1 MPVLILCLA
10 GRISCS
16 GEDCEMSE
24 INTDYIVHEHD
35 VVVIGA
41 GGAGL
46 RAAIEASQ
54 NGASVAMI
62 CKSMLGKA
70 HTVMAEGGAAAAL
83 GNADPRDNWQMHF
96 RDTMKGGKYL
106 NDWRMAKIHAQQAAD
121 RIRELETWGAVFDR
135 TPEGKTNQ
143 RNFGGHTY
151 PRLAHIGDA
160 TGLELI
166 RTLQEKGV
174 HMGMDVFMEYTV
186 RRLFQSDGHVTGCF
200 AYDRND
206 GSLHVF
212 KAKTII
218 LATGGITRCWAV
230 CSGSWE
236 YTGEGHALAYWSG
249 AEMGDMEFVQFHPTG
264 MIWPPSVKGILV
276 TEGVR
281 GEGGILRNSE
291 GERFMFNYVPEM
303 YKSEFADT
311 EKEALEWVDE
321 IIAGKL
327 ATVRRP
333 PELLTRDVVAKAI
346 NSEKDA
352 GRASEHGGAYL
363 DISWRDEEQVKK
375 KLPGMYHQFKE
386 LAAVDIT
393 KTPMEVGPT
402 AHYVMGGV
410 KVHPETQESTVG
422 RLYAAGEAATGMHGA
437 NRLGGNS
444 LTDLLVFGKIAG
456 ENAAAVAA
464 DIDGFTEIDEA
475 EIADVIA
482 ETLAPFNREGGENP
496 AKVVEDLREM
506 MQKKVGIIRTKVLL
520 EESLSDLDKLESRAT
535 ATSPGG
541 SRIYNPGWHQA
552 LELSA
557 MLDVSRMCALAALHR
572 EESRGGHTRDDFP
585 VPDYSH
591 WGKINSVISMDEA
604 GAMNI
609 EYRRYPSI
617 NPELKALLDEAD
629 LHEEE

>member
-1 MPVLILCLA
+1 
-10 GRISCS
+10 
-16 GEDCEMSE
+16 MSE
-24 INTDYIVHEHD
+24 INTDYIFHEHD

-83 GNADPRDNWQMHF
+83 GNADPRDNWQIHF

-135 TPEGKTNQ
+135 TPKGKTNQ

-174 HMGMDVFMEYTV
+174 HMGMDVYMEYTV

-236 YTGEGHALAYWSG
+236 YTGEGHALAYWAG

-327 ATVRRP
+327 ASVRRP

-402 AHYVMGGV
+402 AHYVMGGI
-410 KVHPETQESTVG
+410 KVHPETQESTIG
-422 RLYAAGEAATGMHGA
+422 RLYAAGEASTGLHGA

-444 LTDLLVFGKIAG
+444 LSDLLVFGKIAG

-464 DIDGFTEIDEA
+464 DIDGYTEIDEA

-506 MQKKVGIIRTKVLL
+506 MQNKVGIIRTKILL
-520 EESLSDLDKLESRAT
+520 EESLSDLDKLESRANT
-535 ATSPGG
+535 TSPGG

-609 EYRRYPSI
+609 EYRRYPPI
-617 NPELKALLDEAD
+617 HPELKALLDAAD

>member
-1 MPVLILCLA
+1 MN
-10 GRISCS
+10 
-16 GEDCEMSE
+16 EDY
-24 INTDYIVHEHD
+24 TVHEHD
-35 VVVIGA
+35 VVIIGA

-83 GNADPRDNWQMHF
+83 GNKDPRDNWQTHF

-106 NDWRMAKIHAQQAAD
+106 NDWRMAKIHAQQSPD
-121 RIRELETWGAVFDR
+121 RIRELETWGAIFDR
-135 TPEGKTNQ
+135 TPEGLTNQ

-166 RTLQEKGV
+166 RTLQEKGI
-174 HMGMDVFMEYTV
+174 HMGMDVFMEFTV
-186 RRLFQSDGHVTGCF
+186 RRLFTSNGQITGCF
-200 AYDRND
+200 AYDRNN
-206 GSLHVF
+206 GTLHVF
-212 KAKTII
+212 KAKTIV

-236 YTGEGHALAYWSG
+236 YTGEGHALAYWAG

-281 GEGGILRNSE
+281 GEGGMLTNAKD
-291 GERFMFNYVPEM
+291 ERFMFNYVPEM
-303 YKSEFADT
+303 YKDEFADT
-311 EKEALEWVDE
+311 EKEAEEWVSE
-321 IIAGKL
+321 VISGQL
-327 ATVRRP
+327 ATKRRP

-346 NSEKDA
+346 NSEREA

-363 DISWRDEEQVKK
+363 DISWRDPEDVKK

-393 KTPMEVGPT
+393 KQPMEVGPT

-410 KVHPETQESTVG
+410 KVHPETQESTISG
-422 RLYAAGEAATGMHGA
+422 LFAAGEAATGLHGA

-444 LTDLLVFGKIAG
+444 LSDLIVFGKIAG
-456 ENAAAVAA
+456 EQASLRAKQ
-464 DIDGFTEIDEA
+464 IDDFGEIDATEIS
-475 EIADVIA
+475 DVIT
-482 ETLAPFNREGGENP
+482 ETISPLNRENGENP

-506 MQKKVGIIRTKVLL
+506 MQEKVGIIRTGELL
-520 EESLSDLDKLESRAT
+520 EEALVDLEKLEARASV
-535 ATSPGG
+535 TSPGG

-557 MLDVSRMCALAALHR
+557 MIDVSRMCALAALER

-585 VPDYSH
+585 TPDYKH
-591 WGKINSVISMDEA
+591 WGKINSVISIQSDGTMA
-604 GAMNI
+604 I
-609 EYRRYPSI
+609 EHRKYPPIDS
-617 NPELKALLDEAD
+617 ELRELLDAVD
-629 LHEEE
+629 LHEEG

>member
-1 MPVLILCLA
+1 
-10 GRISCS
+10 
-16 GEDCEMSE
+16 MSE
-24 INTDYIVHEHD
+24 KYIIHEHD
-35 VVVIGA
+35 VVIIGA

-46 RAAIEASQ
+46 RAAIEAS
-54 NGASVAMI
+54 NLGVSVAMI
-62 CKSMLGKA
+62 SKSMLGKA

-83 GNADPRDNWQMHF
+83 GNKDPRDNWQTHF

-106 NDWRMAKIHAQQAAD
+106 NDWRMARIHAQQAPD

-135 TPEGKTNQ
+135 TPKGLTNQ

-174 HMGMDVFMEYTV
+174 HMGMDIFMEFTV
-186 RRLFQSDGHVTGCF
+186 RKMFKTDGKISGCF

-206 GSLHVF
+206 GTLHVF
-212 KAKTII
+212 KAKTIVM
-218 LATGGITRCWAV
+218 ATGGATRCWAV

-236 YTGEGHALAYWSG
+236 YTGEGYALAYWAG
-249 AEMGDMEFVQFHPTG
+249 AEMGDMEFIQFHPTG

-281 GEGGILRNSE
+281 GEGGMLTNSE
-291 GERFMFNYVPEM
+291 GKRFMFDYVPEM
-303 YKSEFADT
+303 YKDEFADT
-311 EKEALEWVDE
+311 EEEALEWVSE
-321 IIAGKL
+321 IVEGKL

-346 NSEKDA
+346 NSERDA
-352 GRASEHGGAYL
+352 GRASAHGGAYL
-363 DISWRDEEQVKK
+363 DISWREPDQVRK

-393 KTPMEVGPT
+393 TEKMEVGPT
-402 AHYVMGGV
+402 AHYVMGGI
-410 KVHPETQESTVG
+410 KVHPETQETTVP
-422 RLYAAGEAATGMHGA
+422 RMFAAGEAATGLHGA

-444 LTDLLVFGKIAG
+444 LSDLIVFGKIAG
-456 ENAAAVAA
+456 ENAALLAK
-464 DIDGFTEIDEA
+464 DIDEFLPIDSNEIENA
-475 EIADVIA
+475 IE
-482 ETLAPFNREGGENP
+482 ETLAPLSRTEGENP

-506 MQKKVGIIRTKVLL
+506 MQYKVGIIRTEKLL
-520 EESLSDLDKLESRAT
+520 KEALKDLEDLEKRAQK
-535 ATSPGG
+535 TSAGT

-552 LELSA
+552 LEIDA
-557 MLDVSRMCALAALHR
+557 MIDVSRMCTLAALYR

-585 VPDYSH
+585 EPDYKY
-591 WGKINSVISMDEA
+591 WGKINTVITKKEEMT
-604 GAMNI
+604 I
-609 EYRRYPSI
+609 EHRRYPTI
-617 NPELKALLDEAD
+617 DEELKKLLDIED

>member
-1 MPVLILCLA
+1 
-10 GRISCS
+10 
-16 GEDCEMSE
+16 MSE
-24 INTDYIVHEHD
+24 KYIVHEHD
-35 VVVIGA
+35 VVIIGA

-46 RAAIEASQ
+46 RAAIEAS
-54 NGASVAMI
+54 NLGVSVAMI
-62 CKSMLGKA
+62 SKSMLGKA

-83 GNADPRDNWQMHF
+83 GNKDPRDNWQTHF

-106 NDWRMAKIHAQQAAD
+106 NDWRMARIHAQQAPD

-135 TPEGKTNQ
+135 TPKGLTNQ

-174 HMGMDVFMEYTV
+174 HMGMDIFMEFTV
-186 RRLFQSDGHVTGCF
+186 RKIFKTDGKISGCF

-206 GSLHVF
+206 GTLHVF
-212 KAKTII
+212 KAKTIVM
-218 LATGGITRCWAV
+218 ATGGATRCWAV

-236 YTGEGHALAYWSG
+236 YTGEGYALAYWAG
-249 AEMGDMEFVQFHPTG
+249 AEMGDMEFIQFHPTG

-281 GEGGILRNSE
+281 GEGGMLTNSE
-291 GERFMFNYVPEM
+291 GKRFMFDYVPEM
-303 YKSEFADT
+303 YKDEFADT
-311 EKEALEWVDE
+311 EEEALEWVSE
-321 IIAGKL
+321 IVEGKL

-346 NSEKDA
+346 NSERDA
-352 GRASEHGGAYL
+352 GRASAHGGAYL
-363 DISWRDEEQVKK
+363 DISWREPDQVRK

-393 KTPMEVGPT
+393 TEKMEVGPT
-402 AHYVMGGV
+402 AHYVMGGI
-410 KVHPETQESTVG
+410 KVHPETQETTVP
-422 RLYAAGEAATGMHGA
+422 RMFAAGEAATGLHGA

-444 LTDLLVFGKIAG
+444 LSDLIVFGKIAG
-456 ENAAAVAA
+456 ENAALLAK
-464 DIDGFTEIDEA
+464 DIDEFLPVDSNEIENA
-475 EIADVIA
+475 IE
-482 ETLAPFNREGGENP
+482 ETLAPLSRSGGENP

-506 MQKKVGIIRTKVLL
+506 MQYKVGIIRTEKLLKEALKDL
-520 EESLSDLDKLESRAT
+520 EELEKRAQK
-535 ATSPGG
+535 TSAGT

-552 LELSA
+552 LEIDA
-557 MLDVSRMCALAALHR
+557 MIDVSRMCALAALYR

-585 VPDYSH
+585 EPDYKY
-591 WGKINSVISMDEA
+591 WGKINTVITKKEEMI
-604 GAMNI
+604 I
-609 EYRRYPSI
+609 EHRRYPPI
-617 NPELKALLDEAD
+617 DEELKKLLDIED

>member
-1 MPVLILCLA
+1 
-10 GRISCS
+10 
-16 GEDCEMSE
+16 MSE
-24 INTDYIVHEHD
+24 KYIVHEHD
-35 VVVIGA
+35 VVIIGA

-46 RAAIEASQ
+46 RAAIEAS
-54 NGASVAMI
+54 NLGVSVAMI

-83 GNADPRDNWQMHF
+83 GNKDPRDNWQTHF

-106 NDWRMAKIHAQQAAD
+106 NDWRMAKIHAQQAPD

-135 TPEGKTNQ
+135 TPKGLTNQ

-174 HMGMDVFMEYTV
+174 HMGMDIFMEFTV
-186 RRLFQSDGHVTGCF
+186 RKLFKTDGKISGCF

-212 KAKTII
+212 KAKTIVM
-218 LATGGITRCWAV
+218 ATGGATRCWAV

-236 YTGEGHALAYWSG
+236 YTGEGYALAYWAG
-249 AEMGDMEFVQFHPTG
+249 AEMGDMEFIQFHPTG

-281 GEGGILRNSE
+281 GEGGMLTNSE
-291 GERFMFNYVPEM
+291 GKRFMFDYVPEM
-303 YKSEFADT
+303 YKDEFADT
-311 EKEALEWVDE
+311 EEEALEWVSE
-321 IIAGKL
+321 IVEGKL

-346 NSEKDA
+346 NSERDA
-352 GRASEHGGAYL
+352 GRASAHGGAYL
-363 DISWRDEEQVKK
+363 DISWREPDQVRK

-393 KTPMEVGPT
+393 TDKMEVGPT
-402 AHYVMGGV
+402 AHYVMGGI
-410 KVHPETQESTVG
+410 KVHPETQETTVA
-422 RLYAAGEAATGMHGA
+422 RMFAAGEAATGLHGA

-444 LTDLLVFGKIAG
+444 LSDLIVFGKIAG
-456 ENAAAVAA
+456 ENAALLAKDVEEFLP
-464 DIDGFTEIDEA
+464 INSNEIENA
-475 EIADVIA
+475 IE
-482 ETLAPFNREGGENP
+482 ETLSPLIRANGENP

-506 MQKKVGIIRTKVLL
+506 MQHKVGIIRTEKLLKEALKDLDDL
-520 EESLSDLDKLESRAT
+520 EERAQK
-535 ATSPGG
+535 TSAGT

-552 LELSA
+552 LEIDA
-557 MLDVSRMCALAALHR
+557 MIDVSRMCTLAALHR

-585 VPDYSH
+585 TPDYRY
-591 WGKINSVISMDEA
+591 WGKINSVITKKDGMK
-604 GAMNI
+604 I
-609 EYRRYPSI
+609 EHRRYPPI
-617 NPELKALLDEAD
+617 DEELKKLLDIED

>member
-1 MPVLILCLA
+1 
-10 GRISCS
+10 
-16 GEDCEMSE
+16 MSE
-24 INTDYIVHEHD
+24 DYIIHEHD
-35 VVVIGA
+35 VVIIGA

-46 RAAIEASQ
+46 RAAIEAS
-54 NGASVAMI
+54 NSGVSVAMI

-83 GNADPRDNWQMHF
+83 GNKDPRDNWQTHF

-106 NDWRMAKIHAQQAAD
+106 NDWRMAKIHAQQAPD

-135 TPEGKTNQ
+135 TPKGLTNQ

-174 HMGMDVFMEYTV
+174 HMGMEIFMEFTV
-186 RRLFQSDGHVTGCF
+186 RKLFKTDGKISGCF

-212 KAKTII
+212 KAKTIVM
-218 LATGGITRCWAV
+218 ATGGATRCWAV

-236 YTGEGHALAYWSG
+236 YTGEGYALAYWAG
-249 AEMGDMEFVQFHPTG
+249 AEMGDMEFIQFHPTG

-281 GEGGILRNSE
+281 GEGGMLTNSE
-291 GERFMFNYVPEM
+291 GKRFMFDYVPEM
-303 YKSEFADT
+303 YKDEFADT
-311 EKEALEWVDE
+311 EKEALEWVSE
-321 IIAGKL
+321 IVEGKL

-346 NSEKDA
+346 NSERDA
-352 GRASEHGGAYL
+352 GRASAHGGAYL
-363 DISWRDEEQVKK
+363 DISWREPDQVRK

-393 KTPMEVGPT
+393 TEKMEVGPT
-402 AHYVMGGV
+402 AHYVMGGI
-410 KVHPETQESTVG
+410 KVHPETQETTVP
-422 RLYAAGEAATGMHGA
+422 RMFAAGEAATGLHGA

-444 LTDLLVFGKIAG
+444 LSDLIVFGKIAG
-456 ENAAAVAA
+456 ENAALVAK
-464 DIDGFTEIDEA
+464 DIDDFLPIDSSEIKNAIE
-475 EIADVIA
+475 
-482 ETLAPFNREGGENP
+482 ETLAPLNRKDGENP

-506 MQKKVGIIRTKVLL
+506 MQYKVGIIRTEKLL
-520 EESLSDLDKLESRAT
+520 KEALKDLDDLEKRGKN
-535 ATSPGG
+535 TSTGN

-552 LELSA
+552 LEIDA
-557 MLDVSRMCALAALHR
+557 MIDVSRMCTLAALHR

-585 VPDYSH
+585 TPDYKY
-591 WGKINSVISMDEA
+591 WGKINSVITKKDKMT
-604 GAMNI
+604 I
-609 EYRRYPSI
+609 EHRRYPPI
-617 NPELKALLDEAD
+617 DEELKKLLDVED

>member
-1 MPVLILCLA
+1 MT
-10 GRISCS
+10 
-16 GEDCEMSE
+16 E
-24 INTDYIVHEHD
+24 ITTHEHD
-35 VVVIGA
+35 VVIIGA

-46 RAAIEASQ
+46 RAAIEASST
-54 NGASVAMI
+54 GASVAMI
-62 CKSMLGKA
+62 SKSMLGKA

-83 GNADPRDNWQMHF
+83 ANKDPRDSWEVHF

-106 NDWRMAKIHAQQAAD
+106 GDWRMARIHAQQAPD
-121 RIRELETWGAVFDR
+121 RIRELEQWGAVFDR
-135 TPEGKTNQ
+135 TPQGLTSQ

-166 RTLQEKGV
+166 RTLQQKGV
-174 HMGMDVFMEYTV
+174 HMGMDVFMEFTV
-186 RRLFQSDGHVTGCF
+186 RKLFETDGRISGCF

-212 KAKTII
+212 KAKAVV
-218 LATGGITRCWAV
+218 LATGGMTRCWEV

-236 YTGEGHALAYWSG
+236 YTGEGHALAYWAG

-281 GEGGILRNSE
+281 GEGGMLRNSE
-291 GERFMFNYVPEM
+291 GDRFMFNYVPEM
-303 YKSEFADT
+303 YADEFADT

-321 IIAGKL
+321 VVSGKL
-327 ATVRRP
+327 ATRRRP

-346 NSEKDA
+346 NSERDA

-363 DISWRDEEQVKK
+363 DISWRDEEEVRK

-393 KTPMEVGPT
+393 KQPMEVGPT

-410 KVHPETQESTVG
+410 KVDPETQESTIPG
-422 RLYAAGEAATGMHGA
+422 LFAAGEAATGLHGA

-444 LTDLLVFGKIAG
+444 LSDLIVFGKIAG
-456 ENAAAVAA
+456 EQAASSASKIEIFA
-464 DIDGFTEIDEA
+464 EIDQA
-475 EIADVIA
+475 ELIEVVD
-482 ETLAPFNREGGENP
+482 ETMAPLQREGGENP
-496 AKVVEDLREM
+496 AKVVEDLRRM
-506 MQKKVGIIRTKVLL
+506 MQDKVGIIRTKSLL
-520 EESLSDLDKLESRAT
+520 EEALNDLEELESRST
-535 ATSPGG
+535 ETFGG
-541 SRIYNPGWHQA
+541 SGTTYNPGWHQA
-552 LELSA
+552 LEIGA
-557 MLDVSRMCALAALHR
+557 MIDVSRMCALAALRR

-585 VPDYSH
+585 TPDHSR
-591 WGKINSVISMDEA
+591 WGKINSVIVKGEDGDMVIDYVS
-604 GAMNI
+604 
-609 EYRRYPSI
+609 YPPI
-617 NPELKALLDEAD
+617 PEDLKSLLDEDD
-629 LHEEE
+629 LN

>member
-1 MPVLILCLA
+1 
-10 GRISCS
+10 
-16 GEDCEMSE
+16 MSE
-24 INTDYIVHEHD
+24 KYIVHEHD
-35 VVVIGA
+35 VVIIGA

-46 RAAIEASQ
+46 RAAIEAS
-54 NGASVAMI
+54 NLGVSVAMI
-62 CKSMLGKA
+62 SKSMLGKA

-83 GNADPRDNWQMHF
+83 GNKDPRDNWQTHF

-106 NDWRMAKIHAQQAAD
+106 NDWRMARIHAQQAPD

-135 TPEGKTNQ
+135 TPKGLTNQ

-174 HMGMDVFMEYTV
+174 HMGMDIFMEFTV
-186 RRLFQSDGHVTGCF
+186 RKMFKTDGKISGCF

-206 GSLHVF
+206 GTLHVF
-212 KAKTII
+212 KAKTIVM
-218 LATGGITRCWAV
+218 ATGGATRCWAV

-236 YTGEGHALAYWSG
+236 YTGEGYALAYWAG
-249 AEMGDMEFVQFHPTG
+249 AEMGDMEFIQFHPTG

-281 GEGGILRNSE
+281 GEGGMLTNSE
-291 GERFMFNYVPEM
+291 GKRFMFDYVPEM
-303 YKSEFADT
+303 YKDEFADT
-311 EKEALEWVDE
+311 EEEALEWVSE
-321 IIAGKL
+321 IVEGKL

-346 NSEKDA
+346 NSERDA
-352 GRASEHGGAYL
+352 GRASAHGGAYL
-363 DISWRDEEQVKK
+363 DISWREPEQVRK

-393 KTPMEVGPT
+393 TEKMEVGPT
-402 AHYVMGGV
+402 AHYVMGGI
-410 KVHPETQESTVG
+410 KVHPETQETSVA
-422 RLYAAGEAATGMHGA
+422 RMFAAGEAATGLHGA

-444 LTDLLVFGKIAG
+444 LSDLIVFGKIAG
-456 ENAAAVAA
+456 ENAALLAKNIE
-464 DIDGFTEIDEA
+464 DFLPIDSNEIENA
-475 EIADVIA
+475 IE
-482 ETLAPFNREGGENP
+482 ETLAPLSRSNGENP

-506 MQKKVGIIRTKVLL
+506 MQYKVGIIRTEKLL
-520 EESLSDLDKLESRAT
+520 KEALEDLDDLEKRSQK
-535 ATSPGG
+535 TSAGT

-552 LELSA
+552 LEIDA
-557 MLDVSRMCALAALHR
+557 MIDVSRMCTLAALHR

-585 VPDYSH
+585 TPDYKY
-591 WGKINSVISMDEA
+591 WGKINSVITKKEGMT
-604 GAMNI
+604 I
-609 EYRRYPSI
+609 EHRRYPPI
-617 NPELKALLDEAD
+617 DEELKKLLDIED

>member
-1 MPVLILCLA
+1 ML
-10 GRISCS
+10 
-16 GEDCEMSE
+16 EDYS
-24 INTDYIVHEHD
+24 VHEYD
-35 VVVIGA
+35 VLVIGA

-46 RAAIEASQ
+46 RAAIEASSS
-54 NGASVAMI
+54 GAKVAI
-62 CKSMLGKA
+62 ISKSMLGKA

-83 GNADPRDNWQMHF
+83 ANKDKRDSWKVHF

-106 NDWRMAKIHAQQAAD
+106 NDWRMAVIHAQQAPD

-135 TPEGKTNQ
+135 TPKGLTSQ

-174 HMGMDVFMEYTV
+174 HMGMDVFMEFTV
-186 RRLFQSDGHVTGCF
+186 RRLFTNEGEITGCF

-206 GSLHVF
+206 GSLHLF
-212 KAKTII
+212 KAKSIV

-236 YTGEGHALAYWSG
+236 YTGEGHALAYWAG
-249 AEMGDMEFVQFHPTG
+249 AEIGDMEFVQFHPTG

-281 GEGGILRNSE
+281 GEGGMLTNSE
-291 GERFMFNYVPEM
+291 GKRFMFDYVPDM
-303 YKSEFADT
+303 YAEEFADT

-321 IIAGKL
+321 VISGKL
-327 ATVRRP
+327 ATKRRP

-346 NSEKDA
+346 NSERDA

-363 DISWRDEEQVKK
+363 DISWRSPEDIKK

-393 KTPMEVGPT
+393 TTKMEVGPT

-410 KVHPETQESTVG
+410 KVNPETQESTISG
-422 RLYAAGEAATGMHGA
+422 LYAAGEAATGLHGA

-444 LTDLLVFGKIAG
+444 LSDLIVFGKIAG
-456 ENAAAVAA
+456 ESAASRAAVM
-464 DIDGFTEIDEA
+464 DGFTDIPEE
-475 EIADVIA
+475 EIASAIS
-482 ETLAPFNREGGENP
+482 ETLAPLSREGGENP
-496 AKVVEDLREM
+496 AAVVEDLREM
-506 MQKKVGIIRTKVLL
+506 MQEKVGIIRTGKLL
-520 EESLSDLDKLESRAT
+520 QEALKDLDELEARAALT
-535 ATSPGG
+535 CPGG

-552 LELSA
+552 LELGA
-557 MLDVSRMCALAALHR
+557 MIDVSRMCALAALER

-585 VPDYSH
+585 IPDHSH
-591 WGKINSVISMDEA
+591 WGKVNSVISLSGDGSMKIEHRSYPPIDE
-604 GAMNI
+604 
-609 EYRRYPSI
+609 EF
-617 NPELKALLDEAD
+617 KALLDADD
-629 LHEEE
+629 LHEEEA

>member
-1 MPVLILCLA
+1 MLEDYSVHAYDVL
-10 GRISCS
+10 
-16 GEDCEMSE
+16 
-24 INTDYIVHEHD
+24 
-35 VVVIGA
+35 VIGA

-46 RAAIEASQ
+46 RAAIEASSS
-54 NGASVAMI
+54 GAKVAI
-62 CKSMLGKA
+62 ISKSMLGKA

-83 GNADPRDNWQMHF
+83 ANKDKRDSWKVHF

-106 NDWRMAKIHAQQAAD
+106 NDWRMAVVHAQQAPD

-135 TPEGKTNQ
+135 TPKGLTSQ

-174 HMGMDVFMEYTV
+174 HMGMDVFMEFTV
-186 RRLFQSDGHVTGCF
+186 RRLFTNEGEITGCF

-206 GSLHVF
+206 GSLHLF
-212 KAKTII
+212 KAKSIV

-236 YTGEGHALAYWSG
+236 YTGEGHALAYWAG
-249 AEMGDMEFVQFHPTG
+249 AEIGDMEFVQFHPTG

-281 GEGGILRNSE
+281 GEGGMLTNSE
-291 GERFMFNYVPEM
+291 GKRFMFDYVPDM
-303 YKSEFADT
+303 YAEEFADT

-321 IIAGKL
+321 VISGKL
-327 ATVRRP
+327 ATKRRP

-346 NSEKDA
+346 NSERYA

-363 DISWRDEEQVKK
+363 DISWRSPEDIKK

-393 KTPMEVGPT
+393 TTKMEVGPT

-410 KVHPETQESTVG
+410 KVNPETQESTISG
-422 RLYAAGEAATGMHGA
+422 LFAAGEAATGLHGA

-444 LTDLLVFGKIAG
+444 LSDLIVFGKIAG
-456 ENAAAVAA
+456 ESAASRAA
-464 DIDGFTEIDEA
+464 GMDGFTDIPEE
-475 EIADVIA
+475 EIASAIS
-482 ETLAPFNREGGENP
+482 ETLAPLSREGGENP
-496 AKVVEDLREM
+496 AAVVEDLRDM
-506 MQKKVGIIRTKVLL
+506 MQEKVGIIRTGKLL
-520 EESLSDLDKLESRAT
+520 QEALKDLDELETRAALT
-535 ATSPGG
+535 CPGG

-552 LELSA
+552 LELGA
-557 MLDVSRMCALAALHR
+557 MIDVSRMCALAALER

-585 VPDYSH
+585 IPDHSH
-591 WGKINSVISMDEA
+591 WGKVNSVISLSGDGSMKIEHRSYPPIDE
-604 GAMNI
+604 
-609 EYRRYPSI
+609 EF
-617 NPELKALLDEAD
+617 KALLDADD
-629 LHEEE
+629 LHEEEA

>member
-1 MPVLILCLA
+1 
-10 GRISCS
+10 
-16 GEDCEMSE
+16 MSE
-24 INTDYIVHEHD
+24 KYIVHEHD
-35 VVVIGA
+35 VVIIGA

-46 RAAIEASQ
+46 RAAIEAS
-54 NGASVAMI
+54 NLGVSVAMI

-83 GNADPRDNWQMHF
+83 GNKDPRDNWQTHF

-106 NDWRMAKIHAQQAAD
+106 NDWRMAKIHAQQAPD

-135 TPEGKTNQ
+135 TPKGLTNQ

-174 HMGMDVFMEYTV
+174 HMGMDIFMEFTV
-186 RRLFQSDGHVTGCF
+186 RKLFKTDGKISGCF

-212 KAKTII
+212 KAKTIVM
-218 LATGGITRCWAV
+218 ATGGATRCWAV

-236 YTGEGHALAYWSG
+236 YTGEGYALAYWAG
-249 AEMGDMEFVQFHPTG
+249 AEMGDMEFIQFHPTG

-281 GEGGILRNSE
+281 GEGGMLTNSE
-291 GERFMFNYVPEM
+291 GKRFMFDYVPEM
-303 YKSEFADT
+303 YKDEFADT
-311 EKEALEWVDE
+311 EEEALEWVSE
-321 IIAGKL
+321 IVEGKL

-346 NSEKDA
+346 NSERDA
-352 GRASEHGGAYL
+352 GRASAHGGAYL
-363 DISWRDEEQVKK
+363 DISWREPDQVRK

-386 LAAVDIT
+386 LAAVDINT
-393 KTPMEVGPT
+393 EKMEVGPT
-402 AHYVMGGV
+402 AHYVMGGI
-410 KVHPETQESTVG
+410 KVHPETQETTVA
-422 RLYAAGEAATGMHGA
+422 RMFAAGEAATGLHGA

-444 LTDLLVFGKIAG
+444 LSDLIVFGKIAG
-456 ENAAAVAA
+456 ENAALLAKDVEEFLP
-464 DIDGFTEIDEA
+464 INSNEIENA
-475 EIADVIA
+475 IE
-482 ETLAPFNREGGENP
+482 ETLSPLIRANGENP

-506 MQKKVGIIRTKVLL
+506 MQHKVGIIRTEKLLKEALKDLDDL
-520 EESLSDLDKLESRAT
+520 EERAQK
-535 ATSPGG
+535 TSAGT

-552 LELSA
+552 LEIDA
-557 MLDVSRMCALAALHR
+557 MIDVSRMCTLAALHR

-585 VPDYSH
+585 TPDYRY
-591 WGKINSVISMDEA
+591 WGKINSVITKKDGMK
-604 GAMNI
+604 I
-609 EYRRYPSI
+609 EHRRYPPI
-617 NPELKALLDEAD
+617 DEELKKLLDIED

>member
-1 MPVLILCLA
+1 MT
-10 GRISCS
+10 
-16 GEDCEMSE
+16 EDY
-24 INTDYIVHEHD
+24 TVHEHD
-35 VVVIGA
+35 VVIIGA

-83 GNADPRDNWQMHF
+83 GNKDPRDNWQTHF

-106 NDWRMAKIHAQQAAD
+106 NDWRMAKIHAQQSPD

-135 TPEGKTNQ
+135 TPDGLTNQ

-174 HMGMDVFMEYTV
+174 HMGMDVFMEFTV
-186 RRLFQSDGHVTGCF
+186 RRLFTSNGKVTGCF
-200 AYDRND
+200 AYDRNN
-206 GSLHVF
+206 GTLHVF
-212 KAKTII
+212 KAKTIV

-236 YTGEGHALAYWSG
+236 YTGEGHALAYWAG
-249 AEMGDMEFVQFHPTG
+249 AEIGDMEFVQFHPTG

-281 GEGGILRNSE
+281 GEGGMLTNAE
-291 GERFMFNYVPEM
+291 DERFMFNYIPEM
-303 YKSEFADT
+303 YKDEFADT

-321 IIAGKL
+321 VISGQL
-327 ATVRRP
+327 ATKRRP

-346 NSEKDA
+346 NSERNA

-363 DISWRDEEQVKK
+363 DISWRDPEEVKK

-393 KTPMEVGPT
+393 KQPMEVGPT

-410 KVHPETQESTVG
+410 KVDPETQESTISG
-422 RLYAAGEAATGMHGA
+422 LFAAGEAATGLHGA

-444 LTDLLVFGKIAG
+444 LSDLIVFGKIAG
-456 ENAAAVAA
+456 EQAALRSAQ
-464 DIDGFTEIDEA
+464 IDNFEEIDAA

-482 ETLAPFNREGGENP
+482 ETLAPLNRENGENP

-506 MQKKVGIIRTKVLL
+506 MQEKVGIIRTGKLL
-520 EESLSDLDKLESRAT
+520 EEALDDLDKLESRASI
-535 ATSPGG
+535 TSPGG

-552 LELSA
+552 LEIGA
-557 MLDVSRMCALAALHR
+557 MIDVSRMCALAALER

-585 VPDYSH
+585 TPDYKH
-591 WGKINSVISMDEA
+591 WGKINSVISIQLDGTMA
-604 GAMNI
+604 I
-609 EYRRYPSI
+609 EHRKYPPIDS
-617 NPELKALLDEAD
+617 ELKELLDADD
-629 LHEEE
+629 LHEED

>member
-1 MPVLILCLA
+1 
-10 GRISCS
+10 
-16 GEDCEMSE
+16 MSE
-24 INTDYIVHEHD
+24 DYIIHEHD
-35 VVVIGA
+35 VVIIGA

-46 RAAIEASQ
+46 RAAIEAS
-54 NGASVAMI
+54 NSGVSVAMI

-83 GNADPRDNWQMHF
+83 GNKDPRDNWQTHF

-106 NDWRMAKIHAQQAAD
+106 NDWRMAKIHAQQAPD

-135 TPEGKTNQ
+135 TPKGLTNQ

-174 HMGMDVFMEYTV
+174 HMGMEIFMEFTV
-186 RRLFQSDGHVTGCF
+186 RKLFKTDGKISGCF

-212 KAKTII
+212 KAKTIVM
-218 LATGGITRCWAV
+218 ATGGATRCWAV

-236 YTGEGHALAYWSG
+236 YTGEGYALAYWAG
-249 AEMGDMEFVQFHPTG
+249 AEMGDMEFIQFHPTG

-281 GEGGILRNSE
+281 GEGGMLTNSE
-291 GERFMFNYVPEM
+291 GKRFMFDYVPEM
-303 YKSEFADT
+303 YKDEFADT
-311 EKEALEWVDE
+311 EKEALEWVSE
-321 IIAGKL
+321 IVEGKL

-346 NSEKDA
+346 NSERDA
-352 GRASEHGGAYL
+352 GRASAHGGAYL
-363 DISWRDEEQVKK
+363 DISWREPDQVRK

-393 KTPMEVGPT
+393 TEKMEVGPT
-402 AHYVMGGV
+402 AHYVMGGI
-410 KVHPETQESTVG
+410 KVHPETQETTVP
-422 RLYAAGEAATGMHGA
+422 RMFAAGEAATGLHGA

-444 LTDLLVFGKIAG
+444 LSDLIVFGKIAG
-456 ENAAAVAA
+456 ENAALVAK
-464 DIDGFTEIDEA
+464 DIEDFLPIDSSEIKNAIE
-475 EIADVIA
+475 
-482 ETLAPFNREGGENP
+482 ETLAPLNRKDGENP

-506 MQKKVGIIRTKVLL
+506 MQYKVGIIRTEKLL
-520 EESLSDLDKLESRAT
+520 KEALKDLDDLEKRGKN
-535 ATSPGG
+535 TSTGN

-552 LELSA
+552 LEIDA
-557 MLDVSRMCALAALHR
+557 MIDVSRMCTLAALHR

-585 VPDYSH
+585 TPDYKY
-591 WGKINSVISMDEA
+591 WGKINSVITKKDKMT
-604 GAMNI
+604 I
-609 EYRRYPSI
+609 EHRRYPPI
-617 NPELKALLDEAD
+617 DEELKKLLDVED

>member
-1 MPVLILCLA
+1 
-10 GRISCS
+10 
-16 GEDCEMSE
+16 MSE
-24 INTDYIVHEHD
+24 KYIVHEHD
-35 VVVIGA
+35 VVIIGA

-46 RAAIEASQ
+46 RAAIEAS
-54 NGASVAMI
+54 NLGVSVAMI
-62 CKSMLGKA
+62 SKSMLGKA

-83 GNADPRDNWQMHF
+83 GNKDPRDNWQTHF

-106 NDWRMAKIHAQQAAD
+106 NDWRMARIHAQQAPD

-135 TPEGKTNQ
+135 TPKGLTNQ

-174 HMGMDVFMEYTV
+174 HMGMDIFMEFTV
-186 RRLFQSDGHVTGCF
+186 RKIFKTDGKISGCF

-206 GSLHVF
+206 GTLHVF
-212 KAKTII
+212 KAKTIVM
-218 LATGGITRCWAV
+218 ATGGATRCWAV

-236 YTGEGHALAYWSG
+236 YTGEGYALAYWAG
-249 AEMGDMEFVQFHPTG
+249 AEMGDMEFIQFHPTG
-264 MIWPPSVKGILV
+264 MIWPPSVKGIFV

-281 GEGGILRNSE
+281 GEGGMLTNSE
-291 GERFMFNYVPEM
+291 GKRFMFDYVPEM
-303 YKSEFADT
+303 YKDEFADT
-311 EKEALEWVDE
+311 EEEALEWVSE
-321 IIAGKL
+321 IVEGKL

-346 NSEKDA
+346 NSERDA
-352 GRASEHGGAYL
+352 GRASAHGGAYL
-363 DISWRDEEQVKK
+363 DISWREPDQVRK

-393 KTPMEVGPT
+393 TEKMEVGPT
-402 AHYVMGGV
+402 AHYVMGGI
-410 KVHPETQESTVG
+410 KVHPETQETTVA
-422 RLYAAGEAATGMHGA
+422 RMFAAGEAATGLHGA

-444 LTDLLVFGKIAG
+444 LSDLIVFGKIAG
-456 ENAAAVAA
+456 ENAALLAK
-464 DIDGFTEIDEA
+464 DIDEFLPIDSNEIENA
-475 EIADVIA
+475 IV
-482 ETLAPFNREGGENP
+482 ETLAPLSRSGGENP

-506 MQKKVGIIRTKVLL
+506 MQYKVGIIRTEKLL
-520 EESLSDLDKLESRAT
+520 KEALKDLDDLEKRAQK
-535 ATSPGG
+535 TSAGT

-552 LELSA
+552 LEIDA
-557 MLDVSRMCALAALHR
+557 MIDVSRMCALAALYR

-585 VPDYSH
+585 EPDYKY
-591 WGKINSVISMDEA
+591 WGKINTVITKKEEMI
-604 GAMNI
+604 I
-609 EYRRYPSI
+609 EHRRYPPI
-617 NPELKALLDEAD
+617 DEELKKLLDIED

>member
-1 MPVLILCLA
+1 ML
-10 GRISCS
+10 
-16 GEDCEMSE
+16 EDYS
-24 INTDYIVHEHD
+24 VHEYD
-35 VVVIGA
+35 VLVIGA

-46 RAAIEASQ
+46 RAAIEASSS
-54 NGASVAMI
+54 GAKVAI
-62 CKSMLGKA
+62 ISKSMLGKA

-83 GNADPRDNWQMHF
+83 ANKDKRDSWKVHF

-106 NDWRMAKIHAQQAAD
+106 NDWRMAVVHAQQAPD

-135 TPEGKTNQ
+135 TPKGLTSQ

-174 HMGMDVFMEYTV
+174 HMGMDVFMEFTV
-186 RRLFQSDGHVTGCF
+186 RRLFTNEGEITGCF

-206 GSLHVF
+206 GSLHLF
-212 KAKTII
+212 KAKSIV

-236 YTGEGHALAYWSG
+236 YTGEGHALAYWAG
-249 AEMGDMEFVQFHPTG
+249 AEIGDMEFVQFHPTG

-281 GEGGILRNSE
+281 GEGGMLTNSE
-291 GERFMFNYVPEM
+291 GKRFMFDYVPDM
-303 YKSEFADT
+303 YAEEFADT

-321 IIAGKL
+321 VISGKL
-327 ATVRRP
+327 ATKRRP

-346 NSEKDA
+346 NSERDA

-363 DISWRDEEQVKK
+363 DISWRSPEDIKK

-393 KTPMEVGPT
+393 TTKMEVGPT

-410 KVHPETQESTVG
+410 KVNPETQESTISG
-422 RLYAAGEAATGMHGA
+422 LFAAGEAATGLHGA

-444 LTDLLVFGKIAG
+444 LSDLIVFGKIAG
-456 ENAAAVAA
+456 ESAASRAA
-464 DIDGFTEIDEA
+464 EMDGFTDIPEE
-475 EIADVIA
+475 EIASAIS
-482 ETLAPFNREGGENP
+482 ETLAPLSREGGENP
-496 AKVVEDLREM
+496 AAVVEDLREM
-506 MQKKVGIIRTKVLL
+506 MQEKVGIIRTGKLL
-520 EESLSDLDKLESRAT
+520 QEALKDLDELETRAALT
-535 ATSPGG
+535 CPGG

-552 LELSA
+552 LELGA
-557 MLDVSRMCALAALHR
+557 MIDVSRMCALAALER

-585 VPDYSH
+585 IPDHSH
-591 WGKINSVISMDEA
+591 WGKVNSVISLSGDGSMKIEHRSYPPIDE
-604 GAMNI
+604 
-609 EYRRYPSI
+609 EF
-617 NPELKALLDEAD
+617 KALLDADD
-629 LHEEE
+629 LHEEDA

>member
-1 MPVLILCLA
+1 
-10 GRISCS
+10 
-16 GEDCEMSE
+16 MSE
-24 INTDYIVHEHD
+24 NYIVHEHD
-35 VVVIGA
+35 VVIIGA

-46 RAAIEASQ
+46 RAAIEAS
-54 NGASVAMI
+54 NSGVSVAMI

-83 GNADPRDNWQMHF
+83 GNKDPRDNWQTHF

-106 NDWRMAKIHAQQAAD
+106 NDWRMAKIHAQQAPD

-135 TPEGKTNQ
+135 TPKGLTNQ

-174 HMGMDVFMEYTV
+174 HMGMEIFMEFTV
-186 RRLFQSDGHVTGCF
+186 RKMFKTDGKISGCF
-200 AYDRND
+200 AYDRNN
-206 GSLHVF
+206 GTLHVF
-212 KAKTII
+212 KAKTIVM
-218 LATGGITRCWAV
+218 ATGGATRCWAV

-236 YTGEGHALAYWSG
+236 YTGEGYALAYWAG
-249 AEMGDMEFVQFHPTG
+249 AEMGDMEFIQFHPTG

-281 GEGGILRNSE
+281 GEGGMLTNSE
-291 GERFMFNYVPEM
+291 GKRFMFDYVPEM
-303 YKSEFADT
+303 YKDEFADT
-311 EKEALEWVDE
+311 EKEALEWVSE
-321 IIAGKL
+321 IVEGKL

-346 NSEKDA
+346 NSERDA
-352 GRASEHGGAYL
+352 GRASVHGGAYL
-363 DISWRDEEQVKK
+363 DISWREPDQVRK

-393 KTPMEVGPT
+393 TEKMEVGPT
-402 AHYVMGGV
+402 AHYVMGGI
-410 KVHPETQESTVG
+410 KVHPETQETTVP
-422 RLYAAGEAATGMHGA
+422 RMFAAGEAATGLHGA

-444 LTDLLVFGKIAG
+444 LSDLIVFGKIAG
-456 ENAAAVAA
+456 ENAALLAK
-464 DIDGFTEIDEA
+464 DIEDFLPIDPIEINNAIE
-475 EIADVIA
+475 
-482 ETLAPFNREGGENP
+482 ETLAPLNRTEGENP

-506 MQKKVGIIRTKVLL
+506 MQYKVGIIRTEKLL
-520 EESLSDLDKLESRAT
+520 KEALEDLDDLEKRAKN
-535 ATSPGG
+535 TSTGN

-552 LELSA
+552 LEIDA
-557 MLDVSRMCALAALHR
+557 MIDVSRMCTLAALHR
-572 EESRGGHTRDDFP
+572 KESRGGHTRDDFP
-585 VPDYSH
+585 TPDYKY
-591 WGKINSVISMDEA
+591 WGKINSVITKKDKMT
-604 GAMNI
+604 I
-609 EYRRYPSI
+609 EHRRYPPI
-617 NPELKALLDEAD
+617 DEELKKLLDIED

>member
-1 MPVLILCLA
+1 M
-10 GRISCS
+10 RYDISD
-16 GEDCEMSE
+16 E
-24 INTDYIVHEHD
+24 TYTTHEHD

-46 RAAIEASQ
+46 RAAIAASQ
-54 NGASVAMI
+54 EGASVALV

-83 GNADPRDNWQMHF
+83 ANKDPRDSWKVHF

-106 NDWRMAKIHAQQAAD
+106 NDWRMAVIHAQQAPD

-135 TPEGKTNQ
+135 TPKGLTSQ

-186 RRLFQSDGHVTGCF
+186 RRLFTKDGEVTGCF

-206 GSLHVF
+206 GSLHLF
-212 KAKTII
+212 KAKSIV

-236 YTGEGHALAYWSG
+236 YTGEGHALAYWAG
-249 AEMGDMEFVQFHPTG
+249 AEIGDMEFVQFHPTG
-264 MIWPPSVKGILV
+264 MIWP
-276 TEGVR
+276 
-281 GEGGILRNSE
+281 GEGGMLTNSE
-291 GERFMFNYVPEM
+291 GKRFMFDYIPEM
-303 YKSEFADT
+303 YADEFADT

-321 IIAGKL
+321 VISGEL
-327 ATVRRP
+327 ATKRRP

-346 NSEKDA
+346 NSERDA

-363 DISWRDEEQVKK
+363 DISWRSPEDIKK

-393 KTPMEVGPT
+393 TTKMEVGPT

-410 KVHPETQESTVG
+410 KVDPESQESTISG
-422 RLYAAGEAATGMHGA
+422 LYAAGEAATGLHGA

-444 LTDLLVFGKIAG
+444 LSDLIVFGKIAG
-456 ENAAAVAA
+456 ESAASRAA
-464 DIDGFTEIDEA
+464 EMNGFTEIPED
-475 EIADVIA
+475 EIADVIS
-482 ETLAPFNREGGENP
+482 ETLAPFTREGGENP
-496 AKVVEDLREM
+496 AAVVEDLREM
-506 MQKKVGIIRTKVLL
+506 MQEKVGIIRTGKLL
-520 EESLSDLDKLESRAT
+520 QEALKDLDELESRA
-535 ATSPGG
+535 AITSPGG

-552 LELSA
+552 LELGA
-557 MLDVSRMCALAALHR
+557 MIDVSRMCALAALER

-585 VPDYSH
+585 VPDHSH
-591 WGKINSVISMDEA
+591 WGKVNSVISLSENGSMKIEHTTYPPIDE
-604 GAMNI
+604 
-609 EYRRYPSI
+609 EF
-617 NPELKALLDEAD
+617 KALLDADD
-629 LHEEE
+629 LHEEED

>member
-1 MPVLILCLA
+1 
-10 GRISCS
+10 
-16 GEDCEMSE
+16 MSE
-24 INTDYIVHEHD
+24 ECIIHEHD
-35 VVVIGA
+35 VVIISA

-46 RAAIEASQ
+46 RAAIEASKS
-54 NGASVAMI
+54 GASVAMI

-83 GNADPRDNWQMHF
+83 GNKDPRDNWQTHF

-106 NDWRMAKIHAQQAAD
+106 NDWRMAKIHAQQAPD
-121 RIRELETWGAVFDR
+121 RIRELETWGAIFDR
-135 TPEGKTNQ
+135 TEKGLTNQ

-174 HMGMDVFMEYTV
+174 HMGMDVYMEYTV
-186 RRLFQSDGHVTGCF
+186 RRLFKTDGKISGCF
-200 AYDRND
+200 AYNRND
-206 GSLHVF
+206 GKLHIF
-212 KAKTII
+212 KAKTIVT
-218 LATGGITRCWAV
+218 ATGGITRCWAV

-236 YTGEGHALAYWSG
+236 YTGEGHALAYWAG

-281 GEGGILRNSE
+281 GEGGVLQNSE
-291 GERFMFNYVPEM
+291 GKRFMFDYVPDM
-303 YKSEFADT
+303 YKDEFADT
-311 EKEALEWVDE
+311 EEEALEWVTE
-321 IIAGKL
+321 IVEGKL

-352 GRASEHGGAYL
+352 GRASTHGGAYL
-363 DISWRDEEQVKK
+363 DISWRDPAQVKK

-393 KTPMEVGPT
+393 VERMEVGPT
-402 AHYVMGGV
+402 AHYVMGGI
-410 KVHPETQESTVG
+410 KVNPETQETTIS
-422 RLYAAGEAATGMHGA
+422 RMFAAGEAATGLHGA

-444 LTDLLVFGKIAG
+444 LSDLIVFGKIAG
-456 ENAAAVAA
+456 EQAASMALEIKEFLPINQS
-464 DIDGFTEIDEA
+464 DIDE
-475 EIADVIA
+475 VVA
-482 ETLAPFNREGGENP
+482 ETLAPLGREGGENP

-506 MQKKVGIIRTKVLL
+506 MQNKVGIIRTEKLL
-520 EESLSDLDKLESRAT
+520 KEALNELDKLEIRSQS
-535 ATSPGG
+535 TSPGT
-541 SRIYNPGWHQA
+541 SKIYNPGWHQA
-552 LELSA
+552 LEISA
-557 MLDVSRMCALAALHR
+557 MIDVSRMCALAALHR

-585 VPDYSH
+585 VPDYKY
-591 WGKINSVISMDEA
+591 WGKINSVITKKDVMA
-604 GAMNI
+604 I
-609 EYRRYPSI
+609 EHRSYPPI
-617 NPELKALLDEAD
+617 DDELKKLLDIED

>member
-1 MPVLILCLA
+1 
-10 GRISCS
+10 
-16 GEDCEMSE
+16 MSE
-24 INTDYIVHEHD
+24 KYIVHEHD
-35 VVVIGA
+35 VVIIGA

-46 RAAIEASQ
+46 RAAIEAS
-54 NGASVAMI
+54 NLGVSVAMI
-62 CKSMLGKA
+62 SKSMLGKA

-83 GNADPRDNWQMHF
+83 GNKDPRDNWQTHF

-106 NDWRMAKIHAQQAAD
+106 NDWRMARIHAQQAPD

-135 TPEGKTNQ
+135 TPKGLTNQ

-174 HMGMDVFMEYTV
+174 HMGMDIFMEFTV
-186 RRLFQSDGHVTGCF
+186 RKIFKTDGKISGCF

-206 GSLHVF
+206 GTLHVF
-212 KAKTII
+212 KAKTIVM
-218 LATGGITRCWAV
+218 ATGGATRCWAV

-236 YTGEGHALAYWSG
+236 YTGEGYALAYWAG
-249 AEMGDMEFVQFHPTG
+249 AEMGDMEFIQFHPTG

-281 GEGGILRNSE
+281 GEGGMLTNSE
-291 GERFMFNYVPEM
+291 GKRFMFDYVPEM
-303 YKSEFADT
+303 YKDEFADT
-311 EKEALEWVDE
+311 EEEALEWVSE
-321 IIAGKL
+321 IVEGKL

-346 NSEKDA
+346 NSERDA
-352 GRASEHGGAYL
+352 GRASAHGGAYL
-363 DISWRDEEQVKK
+363 DISWREPDQVRK

-393 KTPMEVGPT
+393 TEKMEVGPT
-402 AHYVMGGV
+402 AHYVMGGI
-410 KVHPETQESTVG
+410 KVHPETQETTVP
-422 RLYAAGEAATGMHGA
+422 RMFAAGEAATGLHGA

-444 LTDLLVFGKIAG
+444 LSDLIVFGKIAG
-456 ENAAAVAA
+456 ENAALLAK
-464 DIDGFTEIDEA
+464 DIDEFLPVDSNEIENA
-475 EIADVIA
+475 IE
-482 ETLAPFNREGGENP
+482 ETLAPLSRSGGENP

-506 MQKKVGIIRTKVLL
+506 MQYKVGIIRTEKLL
-520 EESLSDLDKLESRAT
+520 KEALKDLEDLEKRAQK
-535 ATSPGG
+535 TSAGT

-552 LELSA
+552 LEIDA
-557 MLDVSRMCALAALHR
+557 MIDVSRMCALAALYR

-585 VPDYSH
+585 EPDYKY
-591 WGKINSVISMDEA
+591 WGKINTVITKKEEMI
-604 GAMNI
+604 I
-609 EYRRYPSI
+609 EHRRYPPI
-617 NPELKALLDEAD
+617 DEELKKLLDIED

>member
-1 MPVLILCLA
+1 MTDVRNHQYDVL
-10 GRISCS
+10 
-16 GEDCEMSE
+16 
-24 INTDYIVHEHD
+24 
-35 VVVIGA
+35 VIGA

-46 RAAIEASQ
+46 RAAIEATRD
-54 NGASVAMI
+54 GASVAVI

-83 GNADPRDNWQMHF
+83 ANKDPRDSWQTHF

-106 NDWRMAKIHAQQAAD
+106 NDWRMAEIHAKESPD
-121 RIRELETWGAVFDR
+121 RIRELEQWGAIFDR
-135 TPEGKTNQ
+135 IPPGLKGADGKPLKAGTISQ

-166 RTLQEKGV
+166 RTLQDRGV
-174 HMGMDVFMEYTV
+174 HSGMDVFMEYTV
-186 RRLFQSDGHVTGCF
+186 RRLFTTDGRVSGCF
-200 AYDRND
+200 AYNRAD
-206 GSLHVF
+206 GTLHTF
-212 KAKTII
+212 QGKTTI

-236 YTGEGHALAYWSG
+236 YTGEGHALAYWAG

-281 GEGGILRNSE
+281 GEGGVLTNSE

-303 YKSEFADT
+303 YKDEFADT
-311 EKEALEWVDE
+311 QQEAQAWVDE
-321 IIAGKL
+321 VIADVT
-327 ATVRRP
+327 ATQRRP

-346 NSEKDA
+346 NSEKKA
-352 GRASEHGGAYL
+352 GRASEHGGVYL

-393 KTPMEVGPT
+393 KEPMEVGPT

-410 KVHPETQESTVG
+410 KVNPITQESTVPG
-422 RLYAAGEAATGMHGA
+422 LYAAGEAATGLHGA

-444 LTDLLVFGKIAG
+444 LTDLLTFGKRAG
-456 ENAAAVAA
+456 EYAAKAAAEIDGYLEISQT
-464 DIDGFTEIDEA
+464 DIDA
-475 EIADVIA
+475 VVA
-482 ETLAPFNREGGENP
+482 ETLAPLNRQEGENP

-506 MQKKVGIIRTKVLL
+506 MQEKAGIIRTGALL
-520 EESLSDLDKLESRAT
+520 EEALADLDELAARGEKT
-535 ATSPGG
+535 APGG
-541 SRIYNPGWHQA
+541 GRIYNPGWHQA
-552 LELSA
+552 LEISA
-557 MLDVSRMCALAALHR
+557 MADISRMCALSAMAR
-572 EESRGGHTRDDFP
+572 EESRGAHTRDDFP
-585 VPDYSH
+585 VPDRSH
-591 WGKINSVISMDEA
+591 WGKVNSVIWLEEGEMKIRHDPCPPISA
-604 GAMNI
+604 
-609 EYRRYPSI
+609 
-617 NPELKALLDEAD
+617 ELRALLDASD
-629 LHEEE
+629 LSEEE

>member
-1 MPVLILCLA
+1 
-10 GRISCS
+10 
-16 GEDCEMSE
+16 MSE
-24 INTDYIVHEHD
+24 KYIVHEHD
-35 VVVIGA
+35 VVIIGA

-46 RAAIEASQ
+46 RAAIEAS
-54 NGASVAMI
+54 NLGVSVAMI

-83 GNADPRDNWQMHF
+83 GNKDPRDNWQTHF

-106 NDWRMAKIHAQQAAD
+106 NDWRMAKIHAQQAPD

-135 TPEGKTNQ
+135 TPKGLTNQ

-174 HMGMDVFMEYTV
+174 HMGMDIFMEFTV
-186 RRLFQSDGHVTGCF
+186 RKLFKTDGKISGCF

-206 GSLHVF
+206 GSLHIF
-212 KAKTII
+212 KAKTIVM
-218 LATGGITRCWAV
+218 ATGGATRCWAV

-236 YTGEGHALAYWSG
+236 YTGEGYALAYWAG
-249 AEMGDMEFVQFHPTG
+249 AEMGDMEFIQFHPTG

-281 GEGGILRNSE
+281 GEGGMLTNSE
-291 GERFMFNYVPEM
+291 GKRFMFDYVPEM
-303 YKSEFADT
+303 YKDEFADT
-311 EKEALEWVDE
+311 EEEALEWVSE
-321 IIAGKL
+321 IVEGKL

-346 NSEKDA
+346 NSERDA
-352 GRASEHGGAYL
+352 GRASAHGGAYL
-363 DISWRDEEQVKK
+363 DISWREPDQVRK

-393 KTPMEVGPT
+393 TEKMEVGPT
-402 AHYVMGGV
+402 AHYVMGGI
-410 KVHPETQESTVG
+410 KVHPETQETTVA
-422 RLYAAGEAATGMHGA
+422 RMFAAGEAATGLHGA

-444 LTDLLVFGKIAG
+444 LSDLIVFGKIAG
-456 ENAAAVAA
+456 ENAALLAKGIEEFLP
-464 DIDGFTEIDEA
+464 IDSNEIENA
-475 EIADVIA
+475 IE
-482 ETLAPFNREGGENP
+482 ETLAPLSRTNGENP

-506 MQKKVGIIRTKVLL
+506 MQHKVGIIRTEKLLKEALKDLDDL
-520 EESLSDLDKLESRAT
+520 EERAGK
-535 ATSPGG
+535 TSAGT

-552 LELSA
+552 LEIDA
-557 MLDVSRMCALAALHR
+557 MIDVSRMCTLAALHR

-585 VPDYSH
+585 TPDYRY
-591 WGKINSVISMDEA
+591 WGKINSVITKKDGMI
-604 GAMNI
+604 I
-609 EYRRYPSI
+609 EHRRYPPI
-617 NPELKALLDEAD
+617 DEELKKLLDIED